1 MNNPP
6 NKINQKNPN
15 LTLSL
20 NSLDNTINSSEK
32 ETQRQDVSKS
42 FQSKMALEQSMAEL
56 RNFIDV
62 VGPCETINSNKINQI
77 LSYRPKNLPK
87 KSKEE
92 EEYHRR
98 LVEENKKLYLESI
111 KQKQLKEQKIKEKQ
125 KLKKEKMNYYNK
137 IWLNELI
144 PNWIEI
150 RKKDSTKFYFYEG
163 LPDNLR
169 GKIWLMCLGNR
180 FSITKEYY
188 EIEVKKAIDLLL
200 EIQKKKTELSKI
212 NNNNENDKENNNI
225 KLTKEEKEKFDREN
239 SINIIDLDIERTFP
253 YLNIFTH
260 NSPLSD
266 DLREILRA
274 FVVSRPDIGY
284 VQGLSFI
291 AGMLILNMDK
301 YKAFISMMN
310 LILDPA
316 ILPFYKFDQKRIK
329 TRLLLFKHIF
339 YFNLPEL
346 CDYFD
351 FIQIQ
356 PEHYFLNWNMTL
368 FSHCVHIDIA
378 MRIWDVYMI
387 DGLKSIYAAAIVFLS
402 HFEKKFLNMDFSE
415 ILNQINSIKLIN
427 FDEDT
432 IIQGMKNVKF
442 PDWIELEIIKL
453 NEESIPL

>member
-1 MNNPP
+1 MNKQGN
-6 NKINQKNPN
+6 NKNLKNEN
-15 LTLSL
+15 LKLSFESIENTL
-20 NSLDNTINSSEK
+20 NSSEK
-32 ETQRQDVSKS
+32 ETLRQDHSKS
-42 FQSKMALEQSMAEL
+42 LQSNIALEQSMAEL
-56 RNFIDV
+56 RNYIDV
-62 VGPCETINSNKINQI
+62 VGPCESINSNKINKI
-77 LSYRPKNLPK
+77 LSFRPKNLPK

-98 LVEENKKLYLESI
+98 LVEENRKIYLESI
-111 KQKQLKEQKIKEKQ
+111 KQKQLKEQKIKEKE
-125 KLKKEKMNYYNK
+125 KLKKEKMNYYNN

-150 RKKDSTKFYFYEG
+150 RKKESTKFYFYEG
-163 LPDNLR
+163 LPNNLR

-200 EIQKKKTELSKI
+200 EIQNKKKDQLKNI
-212 NNNNENDKENNNI
+212 NNKIEI
-225 KLTKEEKEKFDREN
+225 SKEEKEKNDREN

-260 NSPLSD
+260 NSPLSE

-274 FVVSRPDIGY
+274 FVISRPDIGY

-291 AGMLILNMDK
+291 GAMLILNMDK
-301 YKAFISMMN
+301 FKAFVSMMN
-310 LILDPA
+310 LILDAA
-316 ILPFYKFDQKRIK
+316 ILPFYKFDEKGIK
-329 TRLLLFKHIF
+329 TRLHLFKQIF

-346 CDYFD
+346 CEYFD
-351 FIQIQ
+351 NLQIN

-368 FSHCVHIDIA
+368 FSHCVNIDIA

-387 DGLKSIYAAAIVFLS
+387 EGLKSIYAAAIVFLS
-402 HFEKKFLNMDFSE
+402 HFEQKFLNMDFSE

-427 FDEDT
+427 FDEDS
-432 IIQGMKNVKF
+432 IIKGMKNVKF
-442 PDWIELEIIKL
+442 PDWVEIEIIKL
-453 NEESIPL
+453 NEETIPL

>member
-1 MNNPP
+1 MNNPS
-6 NKINQKNPN
+6 NKIIQKNPN

-42 FQSKMALEQSMAEL
+42 YQSKMALEQSMAEL

-62 VGPCETINSNKINQI
+62 VGPIETINSNKINQI

-98 LVEENKKLYLESI
+98 L
-111 KQKQLKEQKIKEKQ
+111 
-125 KLKKEKMNYYNK
+125 
-137 IWLNELI
+137 
-144 PNWIEI
+144 I
-150 RKKDSTKFYFYEG
+150 RKKNSTKFYFYEG

-200 EIQKKKTELSKI
+200 EIKNKKKDQLKNI
-212 NNNNENDKENNNI
+212 NNKIEI
-225 KLTKEEKEKFDREN
+225 SKEEKEKNDREN

-291 AGMLILNMDK
+291 AAMLILNMDK

>member
-6 NKINQKNPN
+6 NKIAQKNPN

-56 RNFIDV
+56 RNYIDV

-163 LPDNLR
+163 LPDNIR

-200 EIQKKKTELSKI
+200 EIQKKKK
-212 NNNNENDKENNNI
+212 
-225 KLTKEEKEKFDREN
+225 
-239 SINIIDLDIERTFP
+239 
-253 YLNIFTH
+253 
-260 NSPLSD
+260 
-266 DLREILRA
+266 
-274 FVVSRPDIGY
+274 RP
-284 VQGLSFI
+284 
-291 AGMLILNMDK
+291 
-301 YKAFISMMN
+301 
-310 LILDPA
+310 
-316 ILPFYKFDQKRIK
+316 
-329 TRLLLFKHIF
+329 FK
-339 YFNLPEL
+339 NK
-346 CDYFD
+346 
-351 FIQIQ
+351 Q
-356 PEHYFLNWNMTL
+356 
-368 FSHCVHIDIA
+368 
-378 MRIWDVYMI
+378 
-387 DGLKSIYAAAIVFLS
+387 
-402 HFEKKFLNMDFSE
+402 
-415 ILNQINSIKLIN
+415 
-427 FDEDT
+427 
-432 IIQGMKNVKF
+432 
-442 PDWIELEIIKL
+442 
-453 NEESIPL
+453 